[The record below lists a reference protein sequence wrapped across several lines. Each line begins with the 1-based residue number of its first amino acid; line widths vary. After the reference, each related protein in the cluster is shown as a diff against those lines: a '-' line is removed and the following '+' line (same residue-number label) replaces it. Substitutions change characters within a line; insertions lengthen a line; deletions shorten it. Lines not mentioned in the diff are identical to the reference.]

1 MSVNRKFPIL
11 FFLLLILPFM
21 SYQQELRCNVQ
32 INSQKIQG
40 TNRQV
45 FQTLQT
51 AVYEFLNNTSWT
63 NHIYGQDERIECNI
77 MLTLSEQIGSDE
89 FKGSIQIQSRRPV
102 FGTSY
107 NTTMLNIVDNN
118 LHFRYVE
125 FDQLEFSENRHDNNL
140 TAILAYYA
148 YVILGFDYD
157 SFSYLGGT
165 EYFQLAEKIVNNA
178 QNATERGWKAYE
190 GNRKNRYWLVE
201 NVLNSRYRPLRE
213 VYYKYHRLGL
223 DRMSDKLAEG
233 RAEIAEVLTN
243 VQRVYREKPDPQM
256 YYLQLFFD
264 AKSDELVN
272 IFSESFPA
280 EKTRVLNI
288 LNEVDNANASKYNRI
303 KDAQGGGGGGRD
315 ETGR

>member
-1 MSVNRKFPIL
+1 MNRGRRL
-11 FFLLLILPFM
+11 FVFFALLAMPFFA
-21 SYQQELRCNVQ
+21 YQQELRCNVQ

-51 AVYEFLNNTSWT
+51 AVYEFMNNTSWT

-77 MLTLSEQIGSDE
+77 MIVLNEQLGSDE
-89 FKGSIQIQSRRPV
+89 FRGSIQVQSRRPV

-118 LHFRYVE
+118 MNFRYIE
-125 FDQLEFSENRHDNNL
+125 FDQLEFSDSRHTSNL
-140 TAILAYYA
+140 TSVLAYYA
-148 YVILGFDYD
+148 YIILGFDYD

-165 EYFQLAEKIVNNA
+165 EYFQKAERIVNNA

-190 GNRKNRYWLVE
+190 GNRKNRYWLAE
-201 NVLNSRYRPLRE
+201 NVLNPKYRPIRE

-223 DRMSDKLAEG
+223 DRMSDKIVEG
-233 RAEIAEVLTN
+233 RAEIAELLN
-243 VQRVYREKPDPQM
+243 AIQRVHREKPDPYM

-264 AKSDELVN
+264 AKSDELVSM
-272 IFSESFPA
+272 FSESFPA
-280 EKTRVLNI
+280 EKTRVVNI
-288 LNEVDNANASKYNRI
+288 LSEVDNSNVSKYNRI
-303 KDAQGGGGGGRD
+303 NQDSQKS
-315 ETGR
+315 ETGSR